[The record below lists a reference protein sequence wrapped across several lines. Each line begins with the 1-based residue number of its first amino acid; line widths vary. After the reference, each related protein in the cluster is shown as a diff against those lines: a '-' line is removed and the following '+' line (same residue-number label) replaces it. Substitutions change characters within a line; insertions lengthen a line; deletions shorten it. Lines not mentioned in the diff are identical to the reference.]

1 MVLRNKEERKKERK
15 KVGNKLEIQKVGFV
29 QTLREKT
36 LKSDCKRG
44 NQYRHF

>member
-1 MVLRNKEERKKERK
+1 M
-15 KVGNKLEIQKVGFV
+15 GNKLEAEKRCFV